1 MSREVVHMRNAA
13 IAGILFLFLGVGL
26 AQAAPFTNDECLGC
40 HDTVSAAKFAQS
52 VHGKLV
58 CTNCH
63 SDITTAP
70 HETKPKAVDCSPCHE
85 PAVTAWRG
93 SVHFKGLKQGQHGP
107 GCVDC
112 HGSAHTIVLGSDPQS
127 PISKFNVSNTCGKC
141 HPVTAIQYRNGLHGT
156 ALAKGNW
163 MAPVCGD
170 CHGIHAISRVSDT
183 DRGPRAS
190 CAHCHESVRLTQ
202 DFAIPVE
209 RVGSYATSY
218 HGLARQ
224 MGSKTAA
231 DCASC
236 HGAHEILPSSDP
248 QSPTNKK
255 NLPVTCGKCHK
266 GAQADFAKGNVHVT
280 GGIHGD
286 VPTKVITWIK
296 WIYIAAILGAAWF
309 MLSHNFLVW
318 FYKVRQR
325 RKNSKRTVVRMNKNQ
340 RIQHCIM
347 FTTFFILVLSGFAL
361 IWPNSWLGMA
371 FVTEAVRRWVH
382 RIAAIGMILLGIYHV
397 GYMVGTKEGRKG
409 LLDFFPRFSDITDV
423 FRVYFF
429 YLGWSDKKPEFR
441 RFGYAEKLEYWA
453 GMWGTIVMAV
463 TGLVIW
469 FSVTVTTWIPRW
481 WVDVATVIHLFEAV
495 LATMSILIWHL
506 YHVIFD
512 PDVYP
517 MNFAWIDG
525 KMSEELYHHEHGLDP
540 NPPKE
545 E

>member
-1 MSREVVHMRNAA
+1 MRNAA
-13 IAGILFLFLGVGL
+13 IAGIFFFLAIGI
-26 AQAAPFTNDECLGC
+26 AQAAPPTNDECLAC

-52 VHGKLV
+52 VHGKLE

-63 SDITTAP
+63 SDITAAP

-85 PAVTAWRG
+85 QAVTAWTG

-112 HGSAHTIVLGSDPQS
+112 HGSPHVIVLGSDPQS
-127 PISKFNVSNTCGKC
+127 PISKFKVSETCGKC

-156 ALAKGNW
+156 ALARGNW
-163 MAPVCGD
+163 MSPVCGD
-170 CHGIHAISRVSDT
+170 CHGIHGISRVSDSE
-183 DRGPRAS
+183 RGPRAS

-202 DFAIPVE
+202 EFAVPVE
-209 RVGSYATSY
+209 RVGSYAASY
-218 HGLARQ
+218 HGMARQ

-236 HGAHEILPSSDP
+236 HGAHQILPSSDP
-248 QSPTNKK
+248 QSPTNRK

-266 GAQADFAKGNVHVT
+266 GAKEDFAKGNVHVT

-286 VPTKVITWIK
+286 IPTKVITWIK
-296 WIYIAAILGAAWF
+296 WIYIAAILFAAAF

-318 FYKVRQR
+318 LYKVRQR
-325 RKNSKRTVVRMNKNQ
+325 KATSKRTVVRMNTNQ

-347 FTTFFILVLSGFAL
+347 FVTFFILVFSGFAL

-371 FVTEAVRRWVH
+371 FVTEGIRRWVH
-382 RIAAIGMILLGIYHV
+382 RIAAIGMMALGVYHV
-397 GYMVGTKEGRKG
+397 AYMVGTKEGRKG
-409 LLDFFPRFSDITDV
+409 LIDFFPRFSDIGDV
-423 FRVYFF
+423 FRTYFF
-429 YLGWSDKKPEFR
+429 YLGISDKKPEFR

-517 MNFAWIDG
+517 MNYAWLDG
-525 KMSEELYHHEHGLDP
+525 RMSEELYHHEHGLDTD
-540 NPPKE
+540 PPKE
-545 E
+545 GNGNG